1 MVKVI
6 HDNRRFVERPV
17 HGIVIAQIRQPP
29 FFRHLPYCGVQFF
42 PVAAA
47 AFLVNFLIEGSQ
59 AGVAFSD
66 VLQNYEF
73 VAAPQIKVFQPNQ
86 VAFVF
91 DLLNNRRNIRN
102 ARKNGGDEAGGAD
115 SCLMEGLHGGQP
127 PRDANR
133 HVHICLKALVKRV
146 DGPGN
151 AGMGKCF
158 YQIQVPQHQIGF
170 CSYADFRPAVLK
182 LFQERPC
189 SLVDFFLGAVRV
201 GHGTDKQL
209 FSRVFP
215 GVAYFRPV
223 FDVQKGSPWFR
234 MTGEPFHERGVAV
247 FTGVGAAHVRI
258 DRVIGHRQ
266 I

>member
-102 ARKNGGDEAGGAD
+102 ARK
-115 SCLMEGLHGGQP
+115 
-127 PRDANR
+127 
-133 HVHICLKALVKRV
+133 
-146 DGPGN
+146 
-151 AGMGKCF
+151 MGEMK
-158 YQIQVPQHQIGF
+158 QV
-170 CSYADFRPAVLK
+170 
-182 LFQERPC
+182 
-189 SLVDFFLGAVRV
+189 
-201 GHGTDKQL
+201 
-209 FSRVFP
+209 
-215 GVAYFRPV
+215 
-223 FDVQKGSPWFR
+223 
-234 MTGEPFHERGVAV
+234 
-247 FTGVGAAHVRI
+247 VRI
-258 DRVIGHRQ
+258 PASWKAFMAASLREMLTAMSISA
-266 I
+266 